1 MTLYRYWFC
10 CTQHTVVLAPGHRD
24 SAHTNFG
31 YLLSAGSGCAP
42 PPPLG
47 RLGSPCSDVSALKGA
62 GRAGVLGSRPTP
74 NMHSS
79 FMRAYKCLLS
89 WRYLVLWLYNVNGLS
104 LLACPSSSLSFPILS
119 LSTLLSC
126 PSGVPSWTGSFWRT
140 LRADLLCRIQWP

>member
-1 MTLYRYWFC
+1 MLYSAYCSVGPGTSRQCPHQFW
-10 CTQHTVVLAPGHRD
+10 VLAVRW
-24 SAHTNFG
+24 FR
-31 YLLSAGSGCAP
+31 LCA

-47 RLGSPCSDVSALKGA
+47 RLGSPCSHVSALKGA